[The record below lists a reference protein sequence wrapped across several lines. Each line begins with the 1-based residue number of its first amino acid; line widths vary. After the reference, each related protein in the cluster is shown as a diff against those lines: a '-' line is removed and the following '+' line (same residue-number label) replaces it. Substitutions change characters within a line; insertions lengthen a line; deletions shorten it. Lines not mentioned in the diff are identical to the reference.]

1 MSLTEG
7 AIAAVLICILIGFG
21 VAYLVQQLQ
30 PLVAAVL
37 PF

>member
-7 AIAAVLICILIGFG
+7 AITAILICILIGFAI
-21 VAYLVQQLQ
+21 AYVVQQLQ